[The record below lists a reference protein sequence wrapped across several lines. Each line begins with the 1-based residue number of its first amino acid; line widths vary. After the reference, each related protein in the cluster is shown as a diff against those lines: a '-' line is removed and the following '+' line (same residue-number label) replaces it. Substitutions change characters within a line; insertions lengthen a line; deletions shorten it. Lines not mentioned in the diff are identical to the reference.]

1 MLAVVG
7 APRDPAGDT
16 PIVNCEKGNVSAH
29 ATSRCRPHDTAGG
42 PCGVSC
48 PDRSAAGVP
57 WIVIDHS
64 LAIDSLRRC
73 ALFEHVDEVR
83 LDTIARLMRRR
94 RFRRHEVIFHQGD
107 IGDSL
112 QVVVS
117 GAVKI
122 VLPSA
127 EGDEAIIASLGP
139 GDFFGEL
146 ALLDSSPRSTTAT
159 AIEATETLTL
169 PQDEFLRLIDEDPH
183 LVRALLHTLAQELRR
198 LTGHV
203 EELHI
208 LDLSGRVS
216 MRLVRLARE
225 RDPDAIGRAELDW
238 PYTQSD
244 LAAMIGGTR
253 QSVNRLLS
261 GLVDDELITIDRD
274 TLVINDLA
282 ALERH
287 GSR

>member
-1 MLAVVG
+1 MV
-7 APRDPAGDT
+7 
-16 PIVNCEKGNVSAH
+16 
-29 ATSRCRPHDTAGG
+29 
-42 PCGVSC
+42 
-48 PDRSAAGVP
+48 
-57 WIVIDHS
+57 VIDQS

-73 ALFEHVDEVR
+73 ALFAHVDDER
-83 LDTIARLMRRR
+83 LARIASVMRRR

-122 VLPSA
+122 VLPST
-127 EGDEAIIASLGP
+127 EGEEAIIASLGP

-146 ALLDSSPRSTTAT
+146 AILDSSPRSTTAT

-169 PQDEFLRLIDEDPH
+169 PQDEFLRLIEEDPH
-183 LVRALLHTLAQELRR
+183 LVRALLHALAEELRR

-203 EELHI
+203 EELHF
-208 LDLSGRVS
+208 LDLAGRLS
-216 MRLVRLARE
+216 MRIVRLARE
-225 RDPDAIGRAELDW
+225 RDAGATGRVELDW

-261 GLVDDELITIDRD
+261 GLVDDELISIDRD

-282 ALERH
+282 ALEQH